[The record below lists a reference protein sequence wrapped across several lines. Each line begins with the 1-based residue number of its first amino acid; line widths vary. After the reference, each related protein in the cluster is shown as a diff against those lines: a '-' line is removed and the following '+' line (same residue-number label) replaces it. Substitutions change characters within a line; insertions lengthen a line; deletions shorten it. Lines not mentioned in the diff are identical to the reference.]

1 MIEVL
6 TPGLLS
12 SLQDRGRPGLAH
24 LGIGRA
30 GAADLPALRLA
41 NALVGNPPDACAM
54 EITLTGP
61 ALRLHR
67 DVEIALTGAPVAAEA
82 NGRPLP
88 GWTPL
93 RLRAGSVLRLGG
105 MRHGCRSYLAVRGGI
120 DVAAVLG
127 SRSQDLNAGL
137 GPLDGRPL
145 RAGDRLPLGPPDDTT
160 GAADRAAWSL
170 DPRPWFD
177 GAAAR
182 TLRLLAGTHTTL
194 LDAASREALF
204 AAGFRVAAASNRVG
218 CRLDGPRLA
227 LHAPLELISEGVIAG
242 TVQLPPNGQ
251 PIVLFCEHPV
261 SGGYPRIGQLA
272 AVDLPRLAQRRP
284 GDTLRFAPIDAGEA
298 ARLLEAREQR
308 LLRMETAIARRRA
321 AS

>member
-41 NALVGNPPDACAM
+41 HALVGNPPDACAL

-61 ALRLHR
+61 TLRLHR
-67 DVEIALTGAPVAAEA
+67 DVELALTGAPVAAEA
-82 NGRPLP
+82 NGRALP

-93 RLRAGSVLRLGG
+93 RLKAGSVLRLGG

-120 DVAAVLG
+120 DVATVLG

-137 GPLDGRPL
+137 GPLDGRAL
-145 RAGDRLPLGPPDDTT
+145 RAGDRLPLGATDAFAGD
-160 GAADRAAWSL
+160 ADHAAWSL

-177 GAAAR
+177 GAVAR
-182 TLRLLAGTHTTL
+182 PLRLLSGTHTER

-204 AAGFRVAAASNRVG
+204 AASFRIAAASNRVG

-227 LHAPLELISEGVIAG
+227 LHAPLELISEGVVAG

-251 PIVLFCEHPV
+251 PIVLLCEHPV

-284 GDTLRFAPIDAGEA
+284 GDALRFAPVDAGEA

>member
-6 TPGLLS
+6 TPGLLT
-12 SLQDRGRPGLAH
+12 SLQDRGRPGLAP
-24 LGIGRA
+24 LGVGRA

-41 NALVGNPPDACAM
+41 NALVGNPPDACAL

-61 ALRLHR
+61 TLRLHV
-67 DVEIALTGAPVAAEA
+67 DAEIALTGAPVTAGAD
-82 NGRPLP
+82 GGTLP

-93 RLRAGSVLRLGG
+93 RLRAGTVLRLGG
-105 MRHGCRSYLAVRGGI
+105 MRHGCRSYLAVRGGF
-120 DVAAVLG
+120 DVAPVLG

-137 GPLDGRPL
+137 GPLDGRAL
-145 RAGDRLPLGPPDDTT
+145 RAGDRLPIGVAPHAAPR
-160 GAADRAAWSL
+160 ADRVWSL

-182 TLRLLAGTHTTL
+182 PLRLLPGTHTAR

-204 AAGFRVAAASNRVG
+204 GADFRITAASNRVG
-218 CRLDGPRLA
+218 CRLAGLA
-227 LHAPLELISEGVIAG
+227 LALAQPLELISEGVIAG

-251 PIVLFCEHPV
+251 PIVLLCEHPV
-261 SGGYPRIGQLA
+261 SGGYPRIGHIA

-284 GDTLRFAPIDAGEA
+284 GDALRFELIDAAGA
-298 ARLLEAREQR
+298 LRLLEAREQR
-308 LLRMETAIARRRA
+308 LTRMEAAIARRRA
-321 AS
+321 GP

>member
-6 TPGLLS
+6 APGLLS

-105 MRHGCRSYLAVRGGI
+105 MRRGCRSYLAVRGGI
-120 DVAAVLG
+120 DVAMVLG

-137 GPLDGRPL
+137 GPLDGRAL
-145 RAGDRLPLGPPDDTT
+145 RAGDRLPLG
-160 GAADRAAWSL
+160 AADAFAGDADHAAWSL

-182 TLRLLAGTHTTL
+182 PLRLLAGTHTAA
-194 LDAASREALF
+194 LDEASRETLF
-204 AAGFRVAAASNRVG
+204 ASGFRVAAASNRVG

-227 LHAPLELISEGVIAG
+227 LRAPLELISEGVIAG

-251 PIVLFCEHPV
+251 SIVLFCEHPV

-284 GDTLRFAPIDAGEA
+284 GDALRFAPIDAGEA

>member
-6 TPGLLS
+6 APGLLT

-24 LGIGRA
+24 LGIGRT

-41 NALVGNPPDACAM
+41 QALVGNPPDACAL

-61 ALRLHR
+61 TLRLHR
-67 DVEIALTGAPVAAEA
+67 DAEIALTGAPVAAEA
-82 NGRPLP
+82 DGRALP

-137 GPLDGRPL
+137 GPLGGRAL
-145 RAGDRLPLGPPDDTT
+145 RAGDRLPLGAADRVPC
-160 GAADRAAWSL
+160 GADRAAWSI

-182 TLRLLAGTHTTL
+182 PLRLLAGTHGGL

-204 AAGFRVAAASNRVG
+204 TAPFRIAAASNRVG
-218 CRLDGPRLA
+218 CRLDGTRLA
-227 LHAPLELISEGVIAG
+227 LLAPLELVSEGVVAG

-272 AVDLPRLAQRRP
+272 AADLPRLAQRRP
-284 GDTLRFAPIDAGEA
+284 GDALRFAPVDAGEA

-308 LLRMETAIARRRA
+308 LARMETAIARRRA